1 MQNKKYYVVESSVLP
16 EVFLKVMEVKKL
28 LNQGNYNRVNDAVK
42 EVGISRS
49 TYYKYKDSIFEFYEN
64 KTQLLTLA
72 LLLDNVSGIL
82 SKILDVVAKANGNIL
97 TINQNIP
104 QDDVAM
110 VSISIDTIA
119 LNQNPDELIDII
131 KNLPGV
137 KKIQIINK

>member
-119 LNQNPDELIDII
+119 LNQNPDELIDLI

-137 KKIQIINK
+137 RKIQIINR

>member
-1 MQNKKYYVVESSVLP
+1 MYNKKYFVVESSVLP
-16 EVFLKVMEVKKL
+16 EVFIKVMEVKKL
-28 LNQGNYNRVNDAVK
+28 LNEGKFNRVNDAVK

-64 KTQLLTLA
+64 KTQILTLA
-72 LLLDNVSGIL
+72 LILDHVSGVL

-97 TINQNIP
+97 TINQSIP
-104 QDDVAM
+104 QEDFAM

-119 LNQNPDELIDII
+119 LNQNPDELIDVI

-137 KKIQIINK
+137 RKLQIIK

>member
-1 MQNKKYYVVESSVLP
+1 MQNKKYYVVEAGVLP
-16 EVFLKVMEVKKL
+16 EVFIKVMEVKKL
-28 LNQGNYNRVNDAVK
+28 LNQGKYNRVNDAVK

-64 KTQLLTLA
+64 KTQILTLA
-72 LLLDNVSGIL
+72 MILDHISGVL

-97 TINQNIP
+97 TINQSIP
-104 QDDVAM
+104 QEDFAM
-110 VSISIDTIA
+110 VSMSIDTIA

-137 KKIQIINK
+137 RKIQIIK

>member
-1 MQNKKYYVVESSVLP
+1 MQNKRYYVVEAGVLP
-16 EVFLKVMEVKKL
+16 EVFIKVMEVKKL
-28 LNQGNYNRVNDAVK
+28 LNQGKYNRVNDAVK

-64 KTQLLTLA
+64 KTQILTLA
-72 LLLDNVSGIL
+72 MILDHISGVL

-97 TINQNIP
+97 TINQSIP
-104 QDDVAM
+104 QEDFAM
-110 VSISIDTIA
+110 VSMSIDTIA

-137 KKIQIINK
+137 RKIQIIK

>member
-1 MQNKKYYVVESSVLP
+1 MYNKKYYVVESSVLP
-16 EVFLKVMEVKKL
+16 EVFIKVMEVKKL
-28 LNQGNYNRVNDAVK
+28 LNEGKFTRVNDAVK

-64 KTQLLTLA
+64 KTQILTLA
-72 LLLDNVSGIL
+72 LILDHVSGIL

-97 TINQNIP
+97 TINQSIP
-104 QDDVAM
+104 QEDFAM

-119 LNQNPDELIDII
+119 LNQNPDELIDVI

-137 KKIQIINK
+137 RKLQIIK